1 MGEHGKHRILLLGSM
16 GMAAA
21 AMALAAVGEVVLHE
35 DVSPRR
41 PIKFEREDFPPPMLG
56 DRRRR
61 PRGGS
66 PAQRLLERQ
75 RHARLR
81 AATLR
86 SMPR

>member
-16 GMAAA
+16 SMGLAA
-21 AMALAAVGEVVLHE
+21 AMVAAADSGAVVVHE

-41 PIKFEREDFPPPMLG
+41 PRIKLEREDYPPPMPA

-75 RHARLR
+75 RQSR
-81 AATLR
+81 AKGRA
-86 SMPR
+86 